1 MDDLNRL
8 QSEIARLTTENV
20 KLHEENKTHRIKR
33 KRAVDELAT
42 EKTQRDAL
50 AKQLDE
56 FKSVVQTSP
65 DEWKVKYEEL
75 HGKVREKTH
84 KDAFGNVAKGLNVRS
99 DAIEDLWTLSKYAP
113 EGDEPDQEAIR
124 GALEP
129 LVKAKPY
136 LLAAE
141 APVAAVQSAGKPVVA
156 AKPLPPGPG
165 VARPRLSD
173 PVGAVKYVSK
183 AERRDYEFM
192 KKHQTEIS
200 KGLVDGSVVLED

>member
-20 KLHEENKTHRIKR
+20 KLHEENKSHRIKR

-42 EKTQRDAL
+42 EKTQSEAL

-65 DEWKVKYEEL
+65 DEWKSKYEEL
-75 HGKVREKTH
+75 HGKVREKAH
-84 KDAFGNVAKGLNVRS
+84 KDAFGSVAKGLKVRD
-99 DAIEDLWTLSKYAP
+99 DAIDDLWTLSKYAP
-113 EGDEPDQEAIR
+113 EGDEPDEKAIL
-124 GALEP
+124 GHLEP

-141 APVAAVQSAGKPVVA
+141 APVTAGESAAKPLAAV
-156 AKPLPPGPG
+156 KPLPPGPG

-173 PVGAVKYVSK
+173 APGAIRYVSK

-192 KKHQTEIS
+192 KKHQGEIA
-200 KGLVDGSVVLED
+200 KGLGDGSVVLEE